1 VKQESSCVSLKQKH
15 HRAQK
20 DLSEALEQPPSS
32 TNLSEAQRAILTNHD
47 YMRLSQENVF
57 RGDDCD
63 KRKIKQRLISYKMLQ
78 AKLISCDE

>member
-47 YMRLSQENVF
+47 DMRLSQANVF
-57 RGDDCD
+57 RDDDCD
-63 KRKIKQRLISYKMLQ
+63 KLKRK
-78 AKLISCDE
+78 